1 MPRRVE
7 KLNLGD
13 HTLDVEIKRC
23 DYAQFDFSEVEDFV
37 RELSGGREYQFDAIK
52 GTLIYLW
59 GGIYTDITGL
69 AKKNFKNKIA
79 VRQRFHSEEN
89 FLRHLPLP
97 NRLSGVVHMATGTGK
112 SYVMFAVAYLSLVM
126 GKVKRV
132 LVLGPSSTVIEV
144 GLTGK
149 FRDYLYGPK
158 GLSLQD
164 KLPVKYRN
172 IAIQLLNENDP
183 IADNS
188 IVIENINSIYN
199 KDNNSI
205 GQTLF
210 HNCDDVLVLSDEV
223 HHAYSHL
230 KYDEDSISLEDTE
243 GRGEDRDERLWMK
256 FLREEPRIK
265 RHIGFTGTPY
275 NQDEYFADV
284 IFDYSI
290 RDAMTEKQ
298 IKKINP
304 IIKTESDE
312 ETELSLSQ
320 RFEQILITHYDNKKK
335 YSYSDRGVAR
345 LKPITVFI
353 NSRQSAAQK
362 NTEDFIKALTDYLR
376 KIDPSCARAP
386 EAQVYQKASEM
397 VICVISKPTD
407 DDYQEKLDAIEE
419 TDTGKVGGNVE
430 FIFAVNKLSEGWD
443 VDNVYQ
449 IVPMEERVFD
459 SKLLISQ
466 VLGRGLRLPRQ
477 VPLGHILSNYPVVTI
492 TNHEK
497 FADHIKELLYAVT
510 DCDTRFVSR
519 VMPKEKGIK
528 RAGHNFVLFNLNYV
542 SRARLEEPKEL
553 KQDMQDRTLRF
564 EPSSEKLELRVTY
577 MIDKKNFSL
586 TKNFYSVDQVVEEI
600 FKRFETQ
607 QFERTSFDF
616 GDGITCD
623 DLPDRE
629 TIEQVI
635 HKAMEKAEISG
646 DKVSEE
652 NKKRAELFFNQ
663 FLPRGKKK
671 RVLENVEGDT
681 IPVSTAR
688 MDMSSVRSGEL
699 DKDASVFISE
709 EYEVELDKE
718 NLFVIQDYGARRK
731 NGESHQPTF
740 DFAGEASSP
749 HIRQLLP
756 QKPLYVVNASLF
768 KTPQNLVI
776 VSHGPERDFVFQLVD
791 NAKYLDAWIKSRNMD
806 FYSLDYEFWKGGKD
820 RVRRGFNPDFF
831 IRIDLQRYIDLLVSD
846 GKNVKHL
853 HKLQDQGKKELILAV
868 EIKSDEDQEEITRA
882 KERYGED
889 HFVAVNK
896 RLDTINAIDIPEDFR
911 AHIHQHYSFFL
922 LTPKDYGHWFGK
934 LRSGTLV
941 KEPEE

>member
-37 RELSGGREYQFDAIK
+37 HALSGGREYQFDAIK
-52 GTLIYLW
+52 SALIYLW
-59 GGIYTDITGL
+59 GGIYPDITGL
-69 AKKNFKNKIA
+69 AKKNFKNKVAI
-79 VRQRFHSEEN
+79 RQRFHSEEN
-89 FLRHLPLP
+89 LLRHLPLP
-97 NRLSGVVHMATGTGK
+97 DRLSGVVHMATGTGK
-112 SYVMFAVAYLSLVM
+112 SYVIFAIAYLSLIM

-132 LVLGPSSTVIEV
+132 LVLGPSSTVIEQ

-149 FRDYLYGPK
+149 FREYLYGPK
-158 GLSLQD
+158 GLALQD
-164 KLPVKYRN
+164 KLPTKYRGM
-172 IAIQLLNENDP
+172 AIQLLNENEP
-183 IADNS
+183 ITDSS

-199 KDNNSI
+199 KENNSI

-210 HNCDDVLVLSDEV
+210 HNCDEVLVLGDEI
-223 HHAYSHL
+223 HHAYTHL
-230 KYDEDSISLEDTE
+230 TYGQDSISLEDTE
-243 GRGEDRDERLWMK
+243 GRGDDRDERLWMK
-256 FLREEPRIK
+256 FLREETRIK

-290 RDAMTEKQ
+290 RDAMNEKQ
-298 IKKINP
+298 IKRINP
-304 IIKTESDE
+304 IIKVESDE
-312 ETELSLSQ
+312 ETDLTLTQ
-320 RFEQILITHYDNKKK
+320 RFEQILITHYNNKQS
-335 YSYSDRGVAR
+335 YSYSEGSVPR

-353 NSRQSAAQK
+353 NSKQSNAQK
-362 NTEDFIKALTDYLR
+362 NKEDFTKALCDYLR
-376 KIDPSCARAP
+376 KIDPGCARAP
-386 EAQVYQKASEM
+386 EAQVYQKAADM

-419 TDTGKVGGNVE
+419 TDPAKIGGKVE

-477 VPLGHILSNYPVVTI
+477 VPLGQILGNYPVVTI

-519 VMPKEKGIK
+519 LLSKESGAK
-528 RAGHNFVLFNLNYV
+528 RAAHNFLLFNLNYV
-542 SRARLEEPKEL
+542 SRARLEEPKEP

-586 TKNFYSVDQVVEEI
+586 AKNFYTVDQVIEEI

-607 QFERTSFDF
+607 QFERAQFDF
-616 GDGITCD
+616 GDGITCSE
-623 DLPDRE
+623 LPDRE
-629 TIEQVI
+629 TIEQVVR
-635 HKAMEKAEISG
+635 KAMEKASIAG
-646 DKVSEE
+646 DRISEE

-681 IPVSTAR
+681 DYIKTAG
-688 MDMSSVRSGEL
+688 MDMSSARSGEL

-709 EYEVELDKE
+709 EYESELDKE
-718 NLFVIQDYGARRK
+718 NLFVIEDFGKRRK
-731 NGESHQPTF
+731 DSDAQQITL
-740 DFAGEASSP
+740 DFAGKSESEY
-749 HIRQLLP
+749 IRSLVP
-756 QKPLYVVNASLF
+756 GKPLYVVNASLF

-791 NAKYLDAWIKSRNMD
+791 NAKYIDSWIKSRNMD

-820 RVRRGFNPDFF
+820 RVRRSFNPDFF
-831 IRIDLQRYIDLLVSD
+831 IKVDLQRYIDLLIAD
-846 GKNVKHL
+846 GKNVDRL
-853 HKLQDQGKKELILAV
+853 HALQDKGKKELVLVV
-868 EIKSDEDQEEITRA
+868 EIKSDEDRDEITRA

-889 HFVAVNK
+889 HFAAVNK
-896 RLDTINAIDIPEDFR
+896 RLDEINAIDVPEEFR
-911 AHIHQHYSFFL
+911 AGIHQAYVFFL
-922 LTPKDYGHWFGK
+922 LTPEHYGSWFGR
-934 LRSGTLV
+934 LRSGMLI
-941 KEPEE
+941 

>member
-1 MPRRVE
+1 MPRPRRVE
-7 KLNLGD
+7 KLNLSD

-23 DYAQFDFSEVEDFV
+23 NYEQFDFSEVEDYV
-37 RELSGGREYQFDAIK
+37 LELSGGREYQYEAIK
-52 GTLIYLW
+52 STLIYLW
-59 GGIYTDITGL
+59 GGIYTDITVL
-69 AKKNFKNKIA
+69 AKINFKNKIA
-79 VRQRFHSEEN
+79 IRQRFHSEEN

-97 NRLSGVVHMATGTGK
+97 DRLSGVVHMATGTGK
-112 SYVMFAVAYLSLVM
+112 SYVMFAIAYLSLVM

-132 LVLGPSSTVIEV
+132 LVLGPSSTVIEK

-158 GLSLQD
+158 GLALQE
-164 KLPVKYRN
+164 KLPLKYRGG
-172 IAIQLLNENDP
+172 AIQLLNENDP
-183 IADNS
+183 ITDSS

-199 KDNNSI
+199 KENNSI

-210 HNCDDVLVLSDEV
+210 LRCDDVLVLSDEV

-230 KYDEDSISLEDTE
+230 TYGQDSLSLEESE
-243 GRGEDRDERLWMK
+243 GRGEERDERLWMK
-256 FLREEPRIK
+256 FLREEKGIK

-290 RDAMTEKQ
+290 RDAMTGRQ

-312 ETELSLSQ
+312 ETELTMSQ
-320 RFEQILITHYDNKKK
+320 RFEQILITHYDNKRK
-335 YSYSDRGVAR
+335 YGYEENGQPR
-345 LKPITVFI
+345 LKPISIFI
-353 NSRQSAAQK
+353 NSKQSTAQRNK
-362 NTEDFIKALTDYLR
+362 EDFCKALCDYLR
-376 KIDPSCARAP
+376 KVDPECAKAP
-386 EAQVYQKASEM
+386 EAQVYQKASDM

-419 TDTGKVGGNVE
+419 TDPDKVGGKVE
-430 FIFAVNKLSEGWD
+430 FVFAVNKLSEGWD

-466 VLGRGLRLPRQ
+466 VLGRGLRLPRK
-477 VPLGHILSNYPVVTI
+477 VPLGYILNTYPVVTI

-519 VMPKEKGIK
+519 MLVNGGDSN
-528 RAGHNFVLFNLNYV
+528 RSSHNFMLFNLTYV
-542 SRARLEEPKEL
+542 SRVRLEEPQQP
-553 KQDMQDRTLRF
+553 KQETQERTLRF
-564 EPSSEKLELRVTY
+564 EPSTEKLELRVTY

-586 TKNFYSVDQVVEEI
+586 TKNFYTVDQIVEEI
-600 FKRFETQ
+600 FKRYDMQ

-616 GDGITCD
+616 GDGITTNE
-623 DLPDRE
+623 LPDRE
-629 TIEQVI
+629 TIERVI
-635 HKAMEKAEISG
+635 RNAMQKAGISD
-646 DKVSEE
+646 DKVSEG

-671 RVLENVEGDT
+671 RVLESVEGDT
-681 IPVSTAR
+681 IPIKTST
-688 MDMSSVRSGEL
+688 MDMSSVRAGQL
-699 DKDASVFISE
+699 DKDASIFISE
-709 EYEVELDKE
+709 DYEKELDKE
-718 NLFVIQDYGARRK
+718 NLFVIQDYCARRK
-731 NGESHQPTF
+731 SADDYQMAF
-740 DFAGEASSP
+740 DFAGKTTSQ
-749 HIRQLLP
+749 HIRSLLP
-756 QKPLYVVNASLF
+756 LKPLYVVNTSMF

-776 VSHGPERDFVFQLVD
+776 VAYGPERDFVFYLVD
-791 NAKYLDAWIKSRNMD
+791 NAKYLNAWTKSRNTD

-831 IRIDLQRYIDLLVSD
+831 IKIDLQRYIDLLMSD
-846 GKNVKHL
+846 GKDVRHL
-853 HKLQDQGKKELILAV
+853 HALQDQGKREIILVV
-868 EIKSDEDQEEITRA
+868 EIKSDEDKDEITRA
-882 KERYGED
+882 KERYGRD

-896 RLDTINAIDIPEDFR
+896 RLDVINPIDVPDDFR
-911 AHIHQHYSFFL
+911 AHIYQYYSFYL
-922 LTPKDYGHWFGK
+922 LTPQEYGNWFGK
-934 LRSGTLV
+934 LRSGTLIQQS
-941 KEPEE
+941 